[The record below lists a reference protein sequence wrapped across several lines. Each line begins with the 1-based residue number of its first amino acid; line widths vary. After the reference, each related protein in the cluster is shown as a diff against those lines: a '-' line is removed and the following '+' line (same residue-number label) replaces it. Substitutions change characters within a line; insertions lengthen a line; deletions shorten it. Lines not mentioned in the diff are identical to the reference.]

1 MKTVFEEVKSLDA
14 VRPVA
19 TDSAATAIVI
29 DTLGFDSAMF
39 VVQNGAATGTP
50 SAQSIVAKVQECDT
64 SNGDFAD
71 VSGASVT
78 ITASNK
84 SAEIP
89 VEGLTTGRKRYL
101 KLLVTPT
108 LTGGTTPA
116 ALLSAI
122 CLLGRALKTPVGNS
136 STPA

>member
-1 MKTVFEEVKSLDA
+1 MKTVFEEVKVQDA

-19 TDSAATAIVI
+19 VDAAATPIVI

-39 VVQNGAATGTP
+39 VIQNGAATGSPTG
-50 SAQSIVAKVQECDT
+50 QSTVAKVQECDT

-108 LTGGTTPA
+108 LTAGTTPA
-116 ALLSAI
+116 VLVAAT
-122 CLLGRALKTPVGNS
+122 CLLGRAFKTPVGNS
-136 STPA
+136 ITPA